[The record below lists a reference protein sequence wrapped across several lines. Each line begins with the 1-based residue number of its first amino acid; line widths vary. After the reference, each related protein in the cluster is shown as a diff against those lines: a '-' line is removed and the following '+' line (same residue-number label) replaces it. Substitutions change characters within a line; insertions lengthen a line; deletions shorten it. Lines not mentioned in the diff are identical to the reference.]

1 MNGKTILTIATPVT
15 QSREAVQSLIAYQ
28 NHGTVPAEMPPFYRL
43 SADMVL
49 VASNKG
55 DAYYVTTPKSC
66 TCLAAA
72 ITPARRASTR
82 GSTSLRKRKSPQQRR
97 AGWHGHQIRQ
107 AASGRRS
114 IYLGLPR
121 DPPRR
126 SDRGIDQNAIG

>member
-72 ITPARRASTR
+72 YHPGQTCKHQ
-82 GSTSLRKRKSPQQRR
+82 RKYFPQEEEEPT
-97 AGWHGHQIRQ
+97 
-107 AASGRRS
+107 AA
-114 IYLGLPR
+114 
-121 DPPRR
+121 PRR
-126 SDRGIDQNAIG
+126 LARPPD